1 MLINVLLKLKKM
13 KTQTELN
20 PKESLELIA
29 ETIAKTKENFKY
41 QSFYYLIWGWL
52 VAGASLFQY
61 ILIKFT
67 EFEMNYLP
75 WPILMSIGAIITI
88 IYSIRLGRVM
98 QTETYLGS
106 FIKHLWI
113 VLGVSFIFMLFIS
126 FKLEFWPA
134 PGVLLLAGIGTMVSG
149 LTMKFKPLI
158 FGGIIFAIFSIV
170 TLYFRGPEQLVLNS
184 IAIIL
189 GYLIPGYL
197 LKNSKK

>member
-1 MLINVLLKLKKM
+1 MLINILLKLKKM

>member
-1 MLINVLLKLKKM
+1 MLINILLKLKKM

-29 ETIAKTKENFKY
+29 EIIAKTKENFKY

-67 EFEMNYLP
+67 DFEMNYLP

-88 IYSIRLGRVM
+88 IYSIRLGRIM

-126 FKLEFWPA
+126 IKLEFWPA

>member
-1 MLINVLLKLKKM
+1 M
-13 KTQTELN
+13 KPQTELN
-20 PKESLELIA
+20 PRESLELIA

-41 QSFYYLIWGWL
+41 QSFYYLLWGWL

-61 ILIKFT
+61 VLINFT

-75 WPILMSIGAIITI
+75 WPILMFIGAIISI
-88 IYSIRLGRVM
+88 IYSIRLGRTI
-98 QTETYLGS
+98 QIETYLGS

-113 VLGVSFIFMLFIS
+113 VLGISFFCMLFICI
-126 FKLEFWPA
+126 KLEITPTSS
-134 PGVLLLAGIGTMVSG
+134 VLLLAAIGTMVSG

-170 TLYFRGPEQLVLNS
+170 TLYFSGSEQLVLNA
-184 IAIIL
+184 IAIVL

-197 LKNSKK
+197 LKYSKKC

>member
-1 MLINVLLKLKKM
+1 M
-13 KTQTELN
+13 KTQKELN

-61 ILIKFT
+61 ILIEFT
-67 EFEMNYLP
+67 EFEMSYLP
-75 WPILMSIGAIITI
+75 WPVLMLFGAIITI
-88 IYSIRLGRVM
+88 IYSIKLGRKM
-98 QTETYLGS
+98 QTETYLGN

-126 FKLEFWPA
+126 IKLEFWPA

-170 TLYFRGPEQLVLNS
+170 TLYFRGPEQLILNA
-184 IAIIL
+184 IAIIF

>member
-1 MLINVLLKLKKM
+1 MYYLKFIKM
-13 KTQTELN
+13 ETQTELN

-52 VAGASLFQY
+52 VAGASLSQY
-61 ILIKFT
+61 VLINFT

-75 WPILMSIGAIITI
+75 WPILMSLGAIITI
-88 IYSIRLGRVM
+88 IYSIRLGRVS
-98 QTETYLGS
+98 QTETYLGN
-106 FIKHLWI
+106 FIKNLWI
-113 VLGVSFIFMLFIS
+113 VLGISFIFMLFIS
-126 FKLEFWPA
+126 IKLEFWPA

-158 FGGIIFAIFSIV
+158 FGGIIFAVFTIV
-170 TLYFRGPEQLVLNS
+170 TLYFRGPEQLILNA
-184 IAIIL
+184 IAIVF

-197 LKNSKK
+197 LKYSKK

>member
-1 MLINVLLKLKKM
+1 M

-67 EFEMNYLP
+67 DFEMNYLP

-98 QTETYLGS
+98 QTETYLGN
-106 FIKHLWI
+106 FIKNLWI

-126 FKLEFWPA
+126 IKLEFWPA

-170 TLYFRGPEQLVLNS
+170 TVYFTGPEQLVLNS

>member
-1 MLINVLLKLKKM
+1 ME
-13 KTQTELN
+13 TQTELN
-20 PKESLELIA
+20 PRESLELIA

-61 ILIKFT
+61 ILIEFT

-126 FKLEFWPA
+126 IKLEFWPA

-158 FGGIIFAIFSIV
+158 FGGIIFAVFSIL
-170 TLYFRGPEQLVLNS
+170 TLYFRGPEQLLLNGV
-184 IAIIL
+184 AIIL

-197 LKNSKK
+197 LKYSKK

>member
-1 MLINVLLKLKKM
+1 ME
-13 KTQTELN
+13 TQTELN

-52 VAGASLFQY
+52 VAGASLSQY
-61 ILIKFT
+61 VLINFT

-75 WPILMSIGAIITI
+75 WPILMSLGAIITI
-88 IYSIRLGRVM
+88 IYSIRLGRVS
-98 QTETYLGS
+98 QTETYLGN
-106 FIKHLWI
+106 FIKNLWI
-113 VLGVSFIFMLFIS
+113 VLGISFIFMLFIS
-126 FKLEFWPA
+126 IKLEFWPA

-158 FGGIIFAIFSIV
+158 FGGIIFAVFTIV
-170 TLYFRGPEQLVLNS
+170 TLYFRGPEQLILNA
-184 IAIIL
+184 IAIIF

-197 LKNSKK
+197 LKYSKK

>member
-1 MLINVLLKLKKM
+1 MLINILLKLKKM

-29 ETIAKTKENFKY
+29 EIIAKTKENFKY

-67 EFEMNYLP
+67 DFEMNYLP

-88 IYSIRLGRVM
+88 IYSIRLGRIM

-126 FKLEFWPA
+126 IKLEFWPA

-170 TLYFRGPEQLVLNS
+170 TVYFTGPEQLVLNS

>member
-1 MLINVLLKLKKM
+1 M

-67 EFEMNYLP
+67 DFEMNYLP

-98 QTETYLGS
+98 QTETYLGN
-106 FIKHLWI
+106 FIKNLWI

-126 FKLEFWPA
+126 IKLEFWPA

>member
-1 MLINVLLKLKKM
+1 MYYLKFIKM
-13 KTQTELN
+13 ETQTELN

-52 VAGASLFQY
+52 VAGASLSQY
-61 ILIKFT
+61 VLINFT

-75 WPILMSIGAIITI
+75 WPILMSLGAIITI
-88 IYSIRLGRVM
+88 IYSIRLGRVS
-98 QTETYLGS
+98 QTETYLGN
-106 FIKHLWI
+106 FIKNLWI
-113 VLGVSFIFMLFIS
+113 VLGISFIFMLFIS
-126 FKLEFWPA
+126 IKLEFWPA

-158 FGGIIFAIFSIV
+158 FGGIIFAVFTIV
-170 TLYFRGPEQLVLNS
+170 TLYFRGPEQLILNA
-184 IAIIL
+184 IAIIF

-197 LKNSKK
+197 LKYSKK

>member
-1 MLINVLLKLKKM
+1 MLINLLLKQIKM
-13 KTQTELN
+13 KTQKELN

-61 ILIKFT
+61 ILIEFT
-67 EFEMNYLP
+67 EFEMSYLP
-75 WPILMSIGAIITI
+75 WPVLMLFGAIITI
-88 IYSIRLGRVM
+88 IYSIKLGRKM
-98 QTETYLGS
+98 QTETYLGN

-126 FKLEFWPA
+126 IKLEFWPA

-170 TLYFRGPEQLVLNS
+170 TLYFRGPEQLILNA
-184 IAIIL
+184 IAIIF